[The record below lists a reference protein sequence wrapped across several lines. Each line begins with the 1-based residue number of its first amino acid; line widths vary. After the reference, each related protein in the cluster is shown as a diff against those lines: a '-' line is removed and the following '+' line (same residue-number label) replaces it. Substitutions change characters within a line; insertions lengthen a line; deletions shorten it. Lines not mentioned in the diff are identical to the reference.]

1 LENSFSPPFLCLQ
14 SWKLIYA
21 VRRTTDA
28 LVISL
33 RSDYILYLIGIA
45 LLIVAGFVLVSVES
59 LQAPLG
65 GRLIYSALVF
75 VMALFGATSLIFGY
89 NLRPKVPLHHQAP
102 SIGSDS
108 MVEYSGDL
116 TRVKGIGTRRAAQLK
131 ALGINSVADLAA
143 SSAEDIAEKLNVSP
157 KRTSRW
163 ITEARKQFLQPDQ
176 DRAETG

>member
-1 LENSFSPPFLCLQ
+1 M
-14 SWKLIYA
+14 IH
-21 VRRTTDA
+21 
-28 LVISL
+28 L
-33 RSDYILYLIGIA
+33 RSDYILYFIGIA
-45 LLIVAGFVLVSVES
+45 LLIVAGLVLVSAES

-89 NLRPKVPLHHQAP
+89 SLRPRMSLHHQAP
-102 SIGSDS
+102 LISPASTVKYND
-108 MVEYSGDL
+108 DL
-116 TRVKGIGTRRAAQLK
+116 TQVKGIGTRRAAQLK

-157 KRTSRW
+157 KRTRRW
-163 ITEARKQFLQPDQ
+163 TTEARRQFLQPDQ